1 MPTPVLFLL
10 IATLLPLA
18 AFILLLCVG
27 KRLGTPIAGWVATA
41 FMAASFAC
49 TMTAMVE
56 WYDPSPYLGVDCGFN
71 ERPIS
76 MTVPWLPAGG
86 GVGQEHPG
94 FLDLGFY
101 VDSLTIAMFA
111 MITLVA
117 TLVHVFSIGYMRRD
131 PRFARFFTYLAL
143 FCFSMLGL
151 VIGGTLLHIFIFWE
165 LVGLCSYLL
174 IGFWFEKKSAANA
187 AMKAFIINRIG
198 DAGFLI
204 GFGILFYHLGN
215 TTLPQI
221 WAALGNAGTG
231 QAVALPGGA
240 SISAGLL
247 TAMGICLFCGAI
259 GKSAQFPLHVWLPS
273 AMEGPTPVSALI
285 HAATMV
291 AAGVYLVGRVYPFLT
306 PDAKLFIAIIGVTT
320 LTMAALIAMVQ
331 SDIKRVLA
339 YSTVS
344 QLGFMML
351 AMGVGSWVGGLFHL
365 MTHAFFKALLFLG
378 AGSVILA
385 AHHEQEI
392 PEFGGLRRK
401 IPVTAATFAI
411 AVLAIAGTPL
421 FSGYYSKSLI
431 ATHAGAFAAYATQV
445 GGHAWGYWLFFA
457 LPGAT
462 SYLTA
467 FYMARC
473 WMLTFAGKARN
484 PEVYENAREYPGM
497 WGALV
502 VLAGLSVISGGLW
515 MGARPLLEASVRESR
530 ATTEDIRSRSAFYK
544 GMPSAAFTQMWPAAL
559 PGEDAPRHAAAPTDV
574 QPEPPIAAN
583 DSAMLA
589 RLRGAQLE
597 RTWLGWAWLIG
608 IGLAVAVY
616 WNGYAVADALLRVPP
631 IRWVHTW
638 LYHAMYF
645 DEMYHWTL
653 VKLAVAFSGLCGAFD
668 RYVVDGAVNSAA
680 WLVRKASIGIGLNDR
695 YVVDGA
701 VDGVGRLARNAGA
714 AVRAPQ
720 NGRIRV
726 YVTVLMVAL
735 ALGLAGAI
743 IAVLS
748 R

>member
-1 MPTPVLFLL
+1 MPTPALLLL

-18 AFILLLCVG
+18 AFLLLLCVG
-27 KRLGTPIAGWVATA
+27 KRMGTPIAGWVATA
-41 FMAASFAC
+41 FMAASFGC

-56 WYDPSPYLGVDCGFN
+56 WYDPSPYLGVDRGFN

-76 MTVPWLPAGG
+76 MTIPWIPAGG
-86 GVGQEHPG
+86 GIGQEHPG
-94 FLDLGFY
+94 FLDLGLY
-101 VDSLTIAMFA
+101 VDSLTVAMFA

-131 PRFARFFTYLAL
+131 PRFARFFTYLGL

-151 VIGGTLLHIFIFWE
+151 VIGGTLLHLFIFWE

-187 AMKAFIINRIG
+187 AMKAFVTNRIG
-198 DAGFLI
+198 DAGFLV

-215 TTLPQI
+215 TTLPHV

-231 QAVALPGGA
+231 QAVALPGGG
-240 SISAGLL
+240 SISAALL
-247 TAMGICLFCGAI
+247 TTMGICLFCGAI

-291 AAGVYLVGRVYPFLT
+291 AAGVYLVGRVFPILT
-306 PDAKLFIAIIGVTT
+306 PDAKLFMAIIGVTT
-320 LTMAALIAMVQ
+320 LTMAALIALVQ

-344 QLGFMML
+344 QLGFMIL

-365 MTHAFFKALLFLG
+365 ITHAFFKALLFLG

-385 AHHEQEI
+385 SHHEQEI

-457 LPGAT
+457 LPTAT

-473 WMLTFAGKARN
+473 WMLTFAGKPRN
-484 PEVYENAREYPGM
+484 AEVYENAREHPAM
-497 WGALV
+497 WGPLV

-515 MGARPLLEASVRESR
+515 MGARPLLESSVRESR
-530 ATTEDIRSRSAFYK
+530 TLTEDIRSRNSFYK
-544 GMPSAAFTQMWPAAL
+544 GMPSAAFTQMWPASL
-559 PGEDAPRHAAAPTDV
+559 PGEEAAKHTAGPDAM
-574 QPEPPIAAN
+574 PELALPAN
-583 DSAMLA
+583 DPATA
-589 RLRGAQLE
+589 AHLRGAHLE
-597 RTWLGWAWLIG
+597 HAWLDWAWLIG

-616 WNGYAVADALLRVPP
+616 WNGYAVARAFMRVPP
-631 IRWVHTW
+631 VRWAHAW
-638 LYHAMYF
+638 LYRGMYF

-653 VKLAVAFSGLCGAFD
+653 VKLTVVFSSLCGAFD
-668 RYVVDGAVNSAA
+668 RYVVDGAVNSTA
-680 WLVRKASIGIGLNDR
+680 WLVRMASVGIGLNDR
-695 YVVDGA
+695 YVIDGA
-701 VDGVGRLARNAGA
+701 VNGAGRLARDAGA
-714 AVRAPQ
+714 AVRVPQ

-743 IAVLS
+743 IVVLS